1 MTDPATTVTMPRP
14 TVRSVVRLLLSL
26 GAAVALLGW
35 VLPRVTDTT
44 WSEIIAVLRTVPG
57 TAIAAC
63 VVLAMVFLASY
74 AFTLRASLPG
84 LTIPKALVVNTAGTA
99 VSKFL
104 PGGGAVGLAATF
116 VLCRSWGFSLG
127 AVTTSAIVTG
137 VWNTL
142 ARVALPVIAIGLLA
156 TTHSDLPGML
166 RQAAWG
172 AAASGLVILAVF
184 IGVIVSARVA
194 DAVGSAA
201 DRIGGWFHRG
211 RRTGRAQV
219 AMRETRAQILDRV
232 REAWHWLTL
241 GMIGFFAAQLA
252 IFLIALEVTGIELDF
267 TAAFAAFAIG
277 RFLTAVGITPG
288 GIGITETG
296 TAAALVALGADPGL
310 SAAAVV
316 LMSIFTNLIELP
328 FGVLAWVL
336 WSLDPQTQFR
346 QPTEPVSPPG
356 PNPPSGPS
364 PQARPSP
371 QTEPTLPAAPSPPS
385 GSGPQAAEP
394 SRRRT

>member
-1 MTDPATTVTMPRP
+1 MSDPNQTVTLPRP
-14 TVRSVVRLLLSL
+14 TVKSVVRLVLSL
-26 GAAVALLGW
+26 GAAAALLGW

-44 WSEIIAVLRTVPG
+44 WTEIIAVLRTVPG
-57 TAIAAC
+57 IWLAAC
-63 VVLAMVFLASY
+63 FVLAMVFLTSY

-116 VLCRSWGFSLG
+116 LLCRSWGFPLS

-142 ARVALPVIAIGLLA
+142 TRVALPVIAIALLA
-156 TTHSDLPGML
+156 LTHSDLPGVL

-172 AAASGLVILAVF
+172 ATVSGLIILALF

-194 DAVGSAA
+194 DSVGSAV
-201 DRIGGWFHRG
+201 DRLGGWFHRG
-211 RRTGRAQV
+211 RRTGRAQE
-219 AMRETRAQILDRV
+219 AMSRTRGLIVDRV

-241 GMIGFFAAQLA
+241 GMVGFFAAQLA
-252 IFLIALEVTGIELDF
+252 IFLIALHVTGIELPF

-277 RFLTAVGITPG
+277 RLLTAVGITPG

-296 TAAALVALGADPGL
+296 TAAALVALGADPAL

-316 LMSIFTNLIELP
+316 LVAIFTNFIELP

-336 WSLDPQTQFR
+336 WSIDPQTRFR
-346 QPTEPVSPPG
+346 EPEEAPSQDGPTLPSGPTPPSG
-356 PNPPSGPS
+356 TRPSSGPS
-364 PQARPSP
+364 PQ
-371 QTEPTLPAAPSPPS
+371 EP
-385 GSGPQAAEP
+385 EP
-394 SRRRT
+394 SKRRT

>member
-1 MTDPATTVTMPRP
+1 MSDPATSVALPRP
-14 TVRSVVRLLLSL
+14 TVRSVLRLVLSL
-26 GAAVALLGW
+26 GAAAALLGW

-63 VVLAMVFLASY
+63 FGLAMVFLASY

-116 VLCRSWGFSLG
+116 VLCRSWGFSLA

-142 ARVALPVIAIGLLA
+142 TRVALPVIAIGLLA
-156 TTHSDLPGML
+156 LTHSDLPGVL

-172 AAASGLVILAVF
+172 AALSGLVVLGLF

-194 DAVGSAA
+194 DAVGGLA
-201 DRIGGWFHRG
+201 DRVGGWVRHRG
-211 RRTGRAQV
+211 HRTGRAQA
-219 AMRETRAQILDRV
+219 AMRETRSRILERV
-232 REAWHWLTL
+232 RTAWHWLTL
-241 GMIGFFAAQLA
+241 GMVGFFGAQLA
-252 IFLIALEVTGIELDF
+252 IFLIALDVTGIDLAF

-296 TAAALVALGADPGL
+296 TAAALVALGADPAL

-316 LMSIFTNLIELP
+316 LMSIFTNLVELP

-336 WSLDPQTQFR
+336 WSMDPQTRFR
-346 QPTEPVSPPG
+346 QPGEQDDPGESVDSVEPGSV
-356 PNPPSGPS
+356 SGPGAQD
-364 PQARPSP
+364 P
-371 QTEPTLPAAPSPPS
+371 
-385 GSGPQAAEP
+385 EP
-394 SRRRT
+394 SKRRT

>member
-1 MTDPATTVTMPRP
+1 MSDATPTLTLPRP
-14 TVRSVVRLLLSL
+14 TVKSVLRLVFSL
-26 GAAVALLGW
+26 GAATALLGW

-44 WSEIIAVLRTVPG
+44 WTEIIAVLRTVPG

-63 VVLAMVFLASY
+63 VGLAMVFLFCY

-84 LTIPKALVVNTAGTA
+84 LTIPRALIVNTAGTA

-142 ARVALPVIAIGLLA
+142 SRVALPVIAIGLLA
-156 TTHSDLPGML
+156 LTHSDLPGVL

-172 AAASGLVILAVF
+172 AAATGLVILAIF

-194 DAVGSAA
+194 DVVGSAA
-201 DRIGGWFHRG
+201 DRMGGWFHRG
-211 RRTGRAQV
+211 GRTGRART
-219 AMRETRAQILDRV
+219 AMRDTRAQILERV

-241 GMIGFFAAQLA
+241 GMVGFFAAQYA
-252 IFLIALEVTGIELDF
+252 IFLIALDVTGIELAF
-267 TAAFAAFAIG
+267 SASFAAFAIG

-296 TAAALVALGADPGL
+296 TAAALVALGADPRL

-336 WSLDPQTQFR
+336 WSMDPQTRFR
-346 QPTEPVSPPG
+346 QPVDPALTAGAGRAPERPGLPSEGRGPEPG
-356 PNPPSGPS
+356 P
-364 PQARPSP
+364 Q
-371 QTEPTLPAAPSPPS
+371 EV
-385 GSGPQAAEP
+385 EP

>member
-1 MTDPATTVTMPRP
+1 MSDEPTAAFAMPRP
-14 TVRSVVRLLLSL
+14 TVASVLRLVLGL

-44 WSEIIAVLRTVPG
+44 WSEIVAVLATVPG
-57 TAIAAC
+57 TAIAASF
-63 VVLAMVFLASY
+63 VLAMVFLFSY
-74 AFTLRASLPG
+74 AITLRASLPG

-116 VLCRSWGFSLG
+116 VLCRSWGFSLA

-142 ARVALPVIAIGLLA
+142 TRVALPVIAIGLLA
-156 TTHSDLPGML
+156 AAHSDLPGVL

-172 AAASGLVILAVF
+172 AALSGLVILALFV
-184 IGVIVSARVA
+184 GVIVSARVA
-194 DAVGSAA
+194 DAVGGAA
-201 DRIGGWFHRG
+201 DRLGGWFLHRG
-211 RRTGRAQV
+211 HPTGRART
-219 AMRETRAQILDRV
+219 AMRETRTRILERV
-232 REAWHWLTL
+232 TDAWHWLTL
-241 GMIGFFAAQLA
+241 GMVGFFAAQLV
-252 IFLIALEVTGIELDF
+252 IFLIALDVTGIELAF

-296 TAAALVALGADPGL
+296 TAAALVALGADPAL

-316 LMSIFTNLIELP
+316 LMSIFTNLVELP

-336 WSLDPQTQFR
+336 WSLDPQTRFR
-346 QPTEPVSPPG
+346 HPG
-356 PNPPSGPS
+356 EGGRPAGPDAPEGPS
-364 PQARPSP
+364 AQD
-371 QTEPTLPAAPSPPS
+371 
-385 GSGPQAAEP
+385 AEP
-394 SRRRT
+394 SKRRT